1 MKSLTHVIERA
12 MLPRPKE
19 VDPTTG
25 LISDSDFLVGHQ
37 CRHGSSRA
45 QIALSWRDRRKHIY
59 ALGSSG
65 CGKSNL
71 LVRMVGDDIARGRNA
86 VVVDLRGDLIDRLI
100 RRLEPSTIQSGRI
113 HLLDFRPE
121 DRFVPFNPLIGTA
134 NPYRRALHLLEV
146 IHQGAHSWGVQ
157 IDETL
162 RFSLVALSQAGGSLL
177 EVESLLTDPSAR
189 SALLRKCSDEQVKRF
204 FARFDQLSPERQ
216 STWALPVLNKLS
228 HFWSVPQIR
237 AMLQSRASI
246 DWHDW
251 IDQPGHVVLIALAA
265 HRSPGVAQTVGGLIV
280 ASLQDAVM
288 SRADDEEEQRVPLT
302 LYIDEF
308 ETMATPTF
316 NTIIAEGRRFGL
328 SLFLAHQNLG
338 QLENGL
344 RQAIRASVQTNFFF
358 QCSSTD
364 ASDLANDIGS
374 TLPRE
379 RLRRILANQP
389 VGTSFLSRRGQASV
403 QVATIHSPD
412 PAITKAELA
421 ERAAHLQ
428 VGQLLTSQSVT
439 ETLSMEVRH
448 ERCPYLP

>member
-1 MKSLTHVIERA
+1 MNCLAHVIERA
-12 MLPRPKE
+12 MLLRLKSLDQQAAPPG
-19 VDPTTG
+19 DT
-25 LISDSDFLVGHQ
+25 DFLVGHQ
-37 CRHGSSRA
+37 TGPSAPRPPIVLNWS
-45 QIALSWRDRRKHIY
+45 DRRKHIY

-71 LVRMVGDDIARGRNA
+71 LVRMVGDDIAKGRNA
-86 VVVDLRGDLIDRLI
+86 VVVDLRGDLIDRLV
-100 RRLEPSTIQSGRI
+100 RRMEPRTVESGKI
-113 HLLDFRPE
+113 HLLDFRQE
-121 DRFVPFNPLIGTA
+121 NRFVPFNPLLGA
-134 NPYRRALHLLEV
+134 GNPYRRALHLLEV
-146 IHQGAHSWGVQ
+146 IHQGAPSWGVQ

-162 RFSLVALSQAGGSLL
+162 RFSLLALAEAGGSLL
-177 EVESLLTDPSAR
+177 EVELLLTDPSAR
-189 SALLRKCSDEQVKRF
+189 RALLQKCSDEHVERF
-204 FARFDQLSPERQ
+204 FARFDQMTSERQ

-237 AMLQSRASI
+237 ATLGSRASI

-288 SRADDEEEQRVPLT
+288 SRADNEEEQRVPLT

-328 SLFLAHQNLG
+328 SLFLAHQNLC

-358 QCSSTD
+358 QCSSAD
-364 ASDLANDIGS
+364 ASDLANDISS

-379 RLRRILANQP
+379 KLRRLLASQP
-389 VGTSFLSRRGQASV
+389 VGTSFLARRGQASA

-412 PAITKAELA
+412 PAMSPATLA
-421 ERAAHLQ
+421 ERTAHLQ
-428 VGQLLTSQSVT
+428 VGQPLVSLSRIETQTS
-439 ETLSMEVRH
+439 EVRH
-448 ERCPYLP
+448 ERRPYQP

>member
-12 MLPRPKE
+12 MLPKPRQ
-19 VDPTTG
+19 VAPTTTV
-25 LISDSDFLVGHQ
+25 LSDTDFLVGHETGQ
-37 CRHGSSRA
+37 SGPRA
-45 QIALSWRDRRKHIY
+45 QVALTWSDRRKHIY

-86 VVVDLRGDLIDRLI
+86 VIVDLRGDLIDRLI
-100 RRLEPSTIQSGRI
+100 RRMETSTIQSGRI

-146 IHQGAHSWGVQ
+146 IHQGAPSWGVQ
-157 IDETL
+157 LDETL
-162 RFSLVALSQAGGSLL
+162 RFSLVALAEAGASLL
-177 EVESLLTDPSAR
+177 EVESLLTDPSSR
-189 SALLRKCSDEQVKRF
+189 RALLQKCSDEHVKRF
-204 FARFDQLSPERQ
+204 FARFDQMSSDRQ

-237 AMLQSRASI
+237 ATLQSRASI

-265 HRSPGVAQTVGGLIV
+265 HRSPGVAQTVGGLIM

-288 SRADDEEEQRVPLT
+288 CRADDEEEQRVPLT

-338 QLENGL
+338 QLENSL

-358 QCSSTD
+358 QCSSAD
-364 ASDLANDIGS
+364 ASELASDISS

-379 RLRRILANQP
+379 KIRQLLANQQ
-389 VGTSFLSRRGQASV
+389 VGTSFLARRGQAPA

-412 PAITKAELA
+412 PTMSPATLA
-421 ERAAHLQ
+421 ARTAHIQ
-428 VGQLLTSQSVT
+428 VGQPLVSHGRIAIQIS
-439 ETLSMEVRH
+439 EVRH
-448 ERCPYLP
+448 ERRPYQP